1 MDRATQR
8 AFVRE
13 RRKNAMRLATV
24 RVLGVGAWAL
34 AALAFG
40 WRLQQPVILAY
51 LGLALCVWFGSRRY
65 PRVLDRSAWALALLD
80 LPAFT
85 VAQVVALRLSAES
98 DDYVLAMNNAL
109 LTLVIVASGFV
120 LSPRLTWAVAAVAL
134 VCQAGMVAMVDSPA
148 WSRVVGS
155 ALVFGTVATIVGAI
169 TRQVQGL
176 VAAAASEHAAR
187 SRLQRYFSPAV
198 AERIVESGGPRA
210 RGEHREITVLVSD
223 LRGFTA
229 LAERAN
235 AETVVGWLDD
245 YFGAMVE
252 VIFRHGGTLDKFVGD
267 GLLAYFGAPEAQS
280 DHAERAIRCA
290 IDMQKALVRLNEV
303 RASRG
308 LPGLRMGVGV
318 HTGVALVG
326 DVGPTSRRE
335 YTAIGDA
342 VNVASRIEGLTKDV
356 GLAVLVSGAA
366 RQAAGEGFAWTALP
380 DQSVRG
386 RDERV
391 VVWTVAEAV
400 AG

>member
-1 MDRATQR
+1 MERATHR

-13 RRKNAMRLATV
+13 RRKNAMRLASV
-24 RVLGVGAWAL
+24 RLVGVGAWTA
-34 AALAFG
+34 AALAFA
-40 WRLQQPVILAY
+40 WRPQQPVILVY
-51 LGLALCVWFGSRRY
+51 LGLSLAIWLGLRRF
-65 PRVLDRSAWALALLD
+65 PRFLDLSAWALALVD

-85 VAQVVALRLSAES
+85 VAQVVALRLSTES
-98 DDYVLAMNNAL
+98 DDYVLAMNNGL
-109 LTLVIVASGFV
+109 LSLVIVASGFV
-120 LSPRLTWAVAAVAL
+120 LSPRLTWAAAVVAL
-134 VCQAGMVAMVDSPA
+134 ACQGVMVAMVDTTA
-148 WSRVVGS
+148 WARVIGS
-155 ALVFGTVATIVGAI
+155 MLVFGTVATIITAI
-169 TRQVQGL
+169 TQQVVTL

-187 SRLQRYFSPAV
+187 LRLQRYFSPAV
-198 AERIVESGGPRA
+198 AERIVESGGPRS
-210 RGEHREITVLVSD
+210 RGENREITVLVSD

-235 AETVVGWLDD
+235 AEAVVGWLDD

-267 GLLAYFGAPEAQS
+267 GILAYFGAPEAQV
-280 DHAERAIRCA
+280 DHAERAIHCA
-290 IDMQKALVRLNEV
+290 IDMQKALVRLNEL

-326 DVGPTSRRE
+326 DVGPASRRE

-356 GLAVLVSGAA
+356 GLAVLVSGPA
-366 RQAAGEGFAWTALP
+366 RQAAGEGFSWTALP

-386 RDERV
+386 RDEPV

-400 AG
+400 A